1 MKAQSKA
8 QEEGTYM
15 SNGNYWHMVF
25 NQSRVNGAEYF
36 GDRLPNNSWDW
47 PKNTFLQRRL
57 SELKRRPWDC
67 NAEVPQEK
75 RKPVT
80 SVNRKRRHPHHEQ
93 PNWLRTAESVS
104 SVKEH

>member
-8 QEEGTYM
+8 QEEGIFM

-25 NQSRVNGAEYF
+25 NQS
-36 GDRLPNNSWDW
+36 
-47 PKNTFLQRRL
+47 RL

-67 NAEVPQEK
+67 NAEVSPEK